1 MFKHLLAALAFVAA
15 GSLAAKGDAPTAVPS
30 PHANLVISQ
39 PVAVTGAAAAPAPKP
54 AGDPWAKYKHLTF
67 AEAKALHGEKRVLFL
82 DARAKTEWDQGHIPG
97 ALPMPLGEF
106 DKYYDLYK
114 AKIQKAK
121 VLIPYCHGIGC
132 HLSDKVADK
141 LDSKGYKNVQVFF
154 GGWPQWTQNN
164 MPVEGGDGKVLPT
177 PTPVTPAAAPAAK

>member
-1 MFKHLLAALAFVAA
+1 MFKHLFAAMAFLAA
-15 GSLAAKGDAPTAVPS
+15 GSVAAQAVPTPLPT
-30 PHANLVISQ
+30 PHASLVVNS
-39 PVAVTGAAAAPAPKP
+39 PVVVSGSAAQAAPAP
-54 AGDPWAKYKHLTF
+54 ASDPWAKYTHLTF
-67 AEAKALHGEKRVLFL
+67 AEAKALHGEKRTLFL
-82 DARAKTEWDQGHIPG
+82 DARAKSEWDQGHIPG
-97 ALPMPLGEF
+97 AIPMPLGEF

-132 HLSDKVADK
+132 HLSDKVASK
-141 LDSKGYKNVQVFF
+141 LDEKGYKNVKVFF

-164 MPVEGGDGKVLPT
+164 MPVEGGDGKILPT